1 MLRGRYW
8 IGWMLVGWLT
18 VAGVVLVAILLVGIF
33 TETTLLTLG
42 TSAP

>member
-18 VAGVVLVAILLVGIF
+18 VAGVVLGAILLVGIF